1 MGRAGQL
8 LSAWPFLRLSK
19 LALQGLGVAK
29 DIASYD
35 FAPCEFKYG
44 YTGIGN
50 LVSGGGKTE
59 QFSSMSSSVSEPSR
73 NLFTFGDELF
83 DVIVKIGKRSA
94 YSIHILLEFC
104 DTVHGGANRTAESD
118 VRGNEFFKRM

>member
-8 LSAWPFLRLSK
+8 VSAWPFLRLSK

-44 YTGIGN
+44 YAGIGN
-50 LVSGGGKTE
+50 FVSGGGKN
-59 QFSSMSSSVSEPSR
+59 R
-73 NLFTFGDELF
+73 
-83 DVIVKIGKRSA
+83 A
-94 YSIHILLEFC
+94 ILLDEFQC
-104 DTVHGGANRTAESD
+104 
-118 VRGNEFFKRM
+118 K